1 LPGSLS
7 DNEVMLKVKDGDLRR
22 MDLLFRRYRDP
33 LFAFVFRMTNQRE
46 ASEDM
51 VQNVFYRMIRSRH
64 TFTGNGEFRT
74 WMYHLAR
81 NVVKDYYKKDARNGN
96 HLDIAVFD
104 EKMRG
109 DDDADRQLEKQQ
121 DIRLLQT
128 ALQKLSTEDREIIIL
143 SRFHELKY
151 YEIAKIMD
159 STVGAVKT
167 RMHRAM
173 NQLKTMLLKS
183 GTNEM

>member
-1 LPGSLS
+1 
-7 DNEVMLKVKDGDLRR
+7 MLKVKNGDLRK

-33 LFAFVFRMTNQRE
+33 LFAFVFRMTNKRE

-51 VQNVFYRMIRSRH
+51 VQTVFYRMIRSRH
-64 TFTGNGEFRT
+64 TFTGNGEFKT
-74 WMYHLAR
+74 WMFHLAR
-81 NVVKDYYKKDARNGN
+81 NVLKDHYKMYSRNGN
-96 HLDIAVFD
+96 HVDIAGFD
-104 EKMRG
+104 EKIESGMR
-109 DDDADRQLEKQQ
+109 ADSVIEKKQEFQ
-121 DIRLLQT
+121 VLQSALLN
-128 ALQKLSTEDREIIIL
+128 LDTEDREIIVL

-159 STVGAVKT
+159 TTVGAVKT

-173 NQLKTMLLKS
+173 NQLKNRLLKS

>member
-81 NVVKDYYKKDARNGN
+81 NVVKDYYKTDARNS
-96 HLDIAVFD
+96 HLDIAAFD
-104 EKMRG
+104 EKMEG
-109 DDDADRQLEKQQ
+109 DDFADSLIEKRQGL
-121 DIRLLQT
+121 RLLQA
-128 ALQKLSTEDREIIIL
+128 ALQRLQTEDREIIIL

-159 STVGAVKT
+159 TSVGAVKT